1 MKKLSTSETGHETNV
16 NNLDLLISIIAS
28 FGEKYNPAKAAI
40 LLAALK
46 AKAKEARTA
55 VVALND
61 CNTVLSHATIE
72 RSKAFD
78 PLGPLVT
85 SSLNAL
91 RASDSDEQTDKAAAA
106 IVRKIRGS
114 RAEPVKKQP
123 AKAELD
129 QPDKPGEAAAPAKPK
144 TASVSQQS
152 MESIADNFERYVQ
165 FLAGT
170 PEYAPNEEA
179 VKLATLKALAADLR
193 AKNTACNNA
202 KAASDKARNIRN
214 LSLYEPTKGLVD
226 VAFDAKTYIKSLF
239 GPTSPEYKQVSKI
252 EFTKA

>member
-1 MKKLSTSETGHETNV
+1 MKKQSTSESGHETNV
-16 NNLDLLISIIAS
+16 DNLDLLISTITS
-28 FGEKYNPAKAAI
+28 YGEKYNPAKASI
-40 LLAALK
+40 FLAALK
-46 AKAKEARTA
+46 AKAKEARAA
-55 VVALND
+55 VVVLND
-61 CNTVLSHATIE
+61 CNTVLNRATIE
-72 RSKAFD
+72 RNKVFA

-106 IVRKIRGS
+106 IVRKLRGS

-123 AKAELD
+123 AKAEQDL
-129 QPDKPGEAAAPAKPK
+129 QAKPGEAAAPAKAK
-144 TASVSQQS
+144 TTSVSQKS

-179 VKLATLKALAADLR
+179 VKLVTLKALAADLR

-202 KAASDKARNIRN
+202 KVASDKARNTRN
-214 LSLYEPTKGLVD
+214 LALYEPIKGMVD
-226 VAFDAKTYIKSLF
+226 VALDAKTYIKSLF
-239 GPTSPEYKQVSKI
+239 GPTSPEYKQVAKI